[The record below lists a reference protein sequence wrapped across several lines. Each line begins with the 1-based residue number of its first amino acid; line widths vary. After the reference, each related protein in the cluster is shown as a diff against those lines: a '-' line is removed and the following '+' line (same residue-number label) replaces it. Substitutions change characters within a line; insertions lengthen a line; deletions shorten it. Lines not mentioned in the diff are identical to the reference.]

1 MEPGVLVEEEDMDV
15 TGEVVTAPA
24 AVAAAM
30 EALVETVALD
40 VLLVVEAVADTLER
54 EAMAKAILLAL
65 LKMEREEVGA
75 GELRNA
81 AHIVPVELAA
91 PEYVLLC
98 LRWTI
103 RGDCNGNKLHH
114 LSK

>member
-1 MEPGVLVEEEDMDV
+1 MQLTALAGAVDPGVLVGAEDMDV
-15 TGEVVTAPA
+15 TGGMVTAPA

-65 LKMEREEVGA
+65 LKMEREEAGA
-75 GELRNA
+75 GE
-81 AHIVPVELAA
+81 
-91 PEYVLLC
+91 
-98 LRWTI
+98 
-103 RGDCNGNKLHH
+103 
-114 LSK
+114 